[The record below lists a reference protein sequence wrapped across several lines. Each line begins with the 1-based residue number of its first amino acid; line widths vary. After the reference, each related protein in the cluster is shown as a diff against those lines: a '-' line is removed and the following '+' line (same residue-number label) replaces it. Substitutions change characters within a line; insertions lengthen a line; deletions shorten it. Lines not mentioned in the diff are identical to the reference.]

1 MKTMSSYIFSQ
12 GAVTVTG
19 VHSHKHFYARLI
31 LDLIESGDFLN
42 QETDA
47 LWTRD
52 QFTALFCLGIQEP
65 LNLIYVEENNTYTFL
80 KNYTIKMVYDMLHS
94 NELSIRDQRLLSRF
108 GLYVNEI
115 RVASIKDLEVLKEI
129 LK

>member
-1 MKTMSSYIFSQ
+1 
-12 GAVTVTG
+12 
-19 VHSHKHFYARLI
+19 
-31 LDLIESGDFLN
+31 
-42 QETDA
+42 
-47 LWTRD
+47 
-52 QFTALFCLGIQEP
+52 
-65 LNLIYVEENNTYTFL
+65 
-80 KNYTIKMVYDMLHS
+80 MLHS